1 MKTTALPDD
10 ISAAE
15 VKVFASQDGARP
27 HVEFEGKLCLMNAR
41 LRRCFPLTGP
51 ESFIAVFDAEG
62 NEVCVLKDLNGMDTA
77 SREAVAHELDSFYF
91 TPSLLRIRTL
101 KQEASMWKW
110 DVETQRGDV
119 TFYLRGVRDSVHE
132 VAPGRWQVY
141 SVDGQRYEIK
151 NIDELDTRSQNLF
164 ESLF

>member
-1 MKTTALPDD
+1 ME
-10 ISAAE
+10 I
-15 VKVFASQDGARP
+15 
-27 HVEFEGKLCLMNAR
+27 EGRMCLLNAR

-51 ESFIAVFDAEG
+51 ETHIALFDSGGTEIGVIADIRE
-62 NEVCVLKDLNGMDTA
+62 LDA
-77 SREAVAHELDSFYF
+77 SSREVAAAELDSFYF
-91 TPSLLRIRTL
+91 TPAISKIKWL

-132 VAPGRWQVY
+132 VAPDRWQVF

-151 NIDELDTRSQNLF
+151 ELSALDQRSQNLF